1 MNFGQPVVAA
11 IAPFVGLGVLGV
23 AWLGERRRAALVARL
38 GERPMVARMMAAAS
52 PERRWV
58 KAGILAVVATLFTLI
73 AAGPG
78 TDSDA
83 MRVRRGLDLVVAL
96 DVSKSM
102 TTADLPPSRL
112 SHARAAIASLLD
124 QLQDDRVAVVVY
136 AGGAVHFP
144 LTEDREVATELMNDI
159 GPADL
164 PPGSDTAEALRV
176 ARCLLR
182 PDLQGDLGCGRVGR
196 RGHGGDPLTSGWD
209 EPTAPRPTAP
219 DEAEAEPERGKA
231 IMIFTDGGGDVDR
244 IAKEVMKARDLGIA
258 VFWVGVGT
266 DVGGQLPELDED
278 GRPTGRARTD
288 AQGKPIVTKLDRA
301 MLQQL
306 ATAGGDV
313 QRYLDCP
320 AAVDDADGGRT
331 VDGKPLALAL
341 ADVQRG
347 ERMVKDDRRDVY
359 HWFLFPAFMLIVIE
373 ACIATRRRRVIY
385 PEATG
390 PEAGGR

>member
-1 MNFGQPVVAA
+1 MNFLHPWIAA
-11 IAPFVGLGVLGV
+11 LAPFVGLGVLGV
-23 AWLGERRRAALVARL
+23 AWLGERRRRALIDRL
-38 GERPMVARMMAAAS
+38 GELAMVTRMMAAAS
-52 PERRWV
+52 PTRRWI
-58 KAGILAVVATLFTLI
+58 KAGMLAAVATLLTLI

-78 TDSDA
+78 KDGVA
-83 MRVRRGLDLVVAL
+83 ARAKRGLDLVVAL

-124 QLQDDRVAVVVY
+124 QLVDDRVAVVVY

-144 LTEDREVATELMNDI
+144 LSEDREVATELMNDI

-176 ARCLLR
+176 GRCLLR

-196 RGHGGDPLTSGWD
+196 RGHGGDPLSRGWD
-209 EPTAPRPTAP
+209 EPTREPPAPIV
-219 DEAEAEPERGKA
+219 DEPERGKA
-231 IMIFTDGGGDVDR
+231 IMIFTDGGGDVER
-244 IAKEVMKARDLGIA
+244 IAQEVIKARDLGIA

-278 GRPTGRARTD
+278 GRPTGRARKD
-288 AQGKPIVTKLDRA
+288 AQGNPIVTKLDRA
-301 MLQQL
+301 TLRQL

-331 VDGKPLALAL
+331 VDGKPLVLAL

-347 ERMVKDDRRDVY
+347 ERMVKDDRRRDVY
-359 HWFLFPAFMLIVIE
+359 HWFLFPAFMLILIE
-373 ACIATRRRRVIY
+373 ACIPTRRRKVIY
-385 PEATG
+385 PEAR
-390 PEAGGR
+390 P

>member
-1 MNFGQPVVAA
+1 MNYLHPWVAGCAPLVGAAVLA
-11 IAPFVGLGVLGV
+11 IA
-23 AWLGERRRAALVARL
+23 ALGERRRKVLLARL
-38 GERPMVARMMAAAS
+38 GEWPMVQRMTAAAS
-52 PERRWV
+52 PQRRRL
-58 KAGILAVVATLFTLI
+58 KAWLMAAIATLLMFV
-73 AAGPG
+73 AAQPG
-78 TDSDA
+78 RDETA
-83 MRVRRGLDLVVAL
+83 TTARRGLDLVVAL

-124 QLQDDRVAVVVY
+124 QLVDDRVAVVVY

-196 RGHGGDPLTSGWD
+196 RGHGGDPLTSFG
-209 EPTAPRPTAP
+209 EPAPVEPPAV
-219 DEAEAEPERGKA
+219 AAEPERGKA
-231 IMIFTDGGGDVDR
+231 IMVFTDGGGDQQR
-244 IAKEVMKARDLGIA
+244 IIAEVEKARDLGIA

-266 DVGGQLPELDED
+266 EVGGQLPELDED
-278 GRPTGRARTD
+278 GKPTGNARTD
-288 AQGKPIVTKLDRA
+288 AQGAPIVTKLDRA
-301 MLQQL
+301 TLRQL
-306 ATAGGDV
+306 ATAGGGV

-347 ERMVKDDRRDVY
+347 ERTVIDNRRRDVY
-359 HWFLFPAFMLIVIE
+359 HWFLYPAFLLIVIE
-373 ACIATRRRRVIY
+373 ACIGTRRRRVVY
-385 PEATG
+385 PEGA
-390 PEAGGR
+390 A

>member
-1 MNFGQPVVAA
+1 MNFAEPVVAA
-11 IAPFVGLGVLGV
+11 LAPFVGLGVLGI
-23 AWLGERRRAALVARL
+23 AWVGERRRQVLIERL
-38 GERPMVARMMAAAS
+38 GELAMVKRMMVAAS
-52 PERRWV
+52 PRRRWI
-58 KAGILAVVATLFTLI
+58 KASMLAVVATLFTLI

-78 TDSDA
+78 TDGEA
-83 MRVRRGLDLVVAL
+83 MRSKRGLDLVVAL

-124 QLQDDRVAVVVY
+124 QLVDDRVAVVVY

-144 LTEDREVATELMNDI
+144 LSEDREVAVELMNDI

-196 RGHGGDPLTSGWD
+196 RGHGGDPLTQGWD
-209 EPTAPRPTAP
+209 EPAKPEPPPPVA
-219 DEAEAEPERGKA
+219 DEPERGKA
-231 IMIFTDGGGDVDR
+231 IMIFTDGGGDVER

-288 AQGKPIVTKLDRA
+288 AKGAPIVTKLDRA
-301 MLQQL
+301 TLQQL

-331 VDGKPLALAL
+331 VDGKPLVLAL

-347 ERMVKDDRRDVY
+347 ERMVKDDRRRNVY

-373 ACIATRRRRVIY
+373 ACIPTRRRKVIY
-385 PEATG
+385 PEA
-390 PEAGGR
+390 PPP